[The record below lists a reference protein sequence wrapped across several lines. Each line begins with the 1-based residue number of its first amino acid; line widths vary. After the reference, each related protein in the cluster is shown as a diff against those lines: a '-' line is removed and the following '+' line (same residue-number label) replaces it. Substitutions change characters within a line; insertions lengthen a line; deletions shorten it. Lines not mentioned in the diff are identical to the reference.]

1 MRTPRPSPC
10 GSRTAWLRDAT
21 AGTAPGSGSPT
32 CASAW
37 RRSSARG
44 RGLGGRDPHAVAA
57 RRAGGRGAGRGAAAL
72 MNVVIVDDEPAA
84 RRAVRECCDRESD
97 LVVVGEFGDGR
108 AALEAIRARPP
119 DLLFLDIQMDALTG
133 MALARALDPKTLPLI
148 VFVTAYDHYALEAF
162 EVSAVDY
169 LLKPFDEARFRAT
182 VARVRRRHEAAG
194 SFDRGSALAGLLEQ
208 LERATLARTESQ
220 PRVLAEAG
228 SRMHMLDVAQ
238 VEVVEADR
246 NYVRLTIARETFHA
260 RSTLQQAEKS
270 FQTQPMLRISR
281 SCLVNMR
288 HVKEISRTPR
298 GDFILVLAGGTT
310 VTSSEGFRDPV
321 RQYLERLKL
330 APA

>member
-1 MRTPRPSPC
+1 MM
-10 GSRTAWLRDAT
+10 D
-21 AGTAPGSGSPT
+21 
-32 CASAW
+32 
-37 RRSSARG
+37 
-44 RGLGGRDPHAVAA
+44 VI
-57 RRAGGRGAGRGAAAL
+57 
-72 MNVVIVDDEPAA
+72 IVDDEPAA
-84 RRAVRECCDRESD
+84 RRTVRECCEREAD
-97 LVVVGEFGDGR
+97 LNVVGEFGDSR

-119 DLLFLDIQMDALTG
+119 HVLFLDIQMDSMTG
-133 MALARALDPKTLPLI
+133 IALARALDPATLPLI

-182 VARVRRRHEAAG
+182 AARMRRRREESSA
-194 SFDRGSALAGLLEQ
+194 DRQHSLESLLEQ
-208 LERATLARTESQ
+208 LERGARARDAQ

-246 NYVRLTIARETFHA
+246 NYVRLTIGREVFHA
-260 RSTLQQAEKS
+260 RSTLQQAERS
-270 FQTQPMLRISR
+270 FQAQPMLRISR
-281 SCLVNMR
+281 SCLVNMS

-298 GDFILVLAGGTT
+298 GDFILVCAGGTT

>member
-1 MRTPRPSPC
+1 M
-10 GSRTAWLRDAT
+10 D
-21 AGTAPGSGSPT
+21 
-32 CASAW
+32 
-37 RRSSARG
+37 
-44 RGLGGRDPHAVAA
+44 VI
-57 RRAGGRGAGRGAAAL
+57 
-72 MNVVIVDDEPAA
+72 IVDDEPAA
-84 RRAVRECCDRESD
+84 RRTVRECCEREPD
-97 LVVVGEFGDGR
+97 LRVIGEFGDPR
-108 AALEAIRARPP
+108 AALEAIARQPP
-119 DLLFLDIQMDALTG
+119 HVLFLDIQMDSMTG
-133 MALARALDPKTLPLI
+133 MALARALDPERLPLI

-169 LLKPFDEARFRAT
+169 LLKPFDDARFRAT
-182 VARVRRRHEAAG
+182 MARVRRRHGPEG
-194 SFDRGSALAGLLEQ
+194 GFDRQGALASLLEQ
-208 LERATLARTESQ
+208 LERGARVHDAQ

-228 SRMHMLDVAQ
+228 SRMHMLDVSQ

-246 NYVRLTIARETFHA
+246 NYVRHTIGRDTFHA

-310 VTSSEGFRDPV
+310 VTSSEGYREPV
-321 RQYLERLKL
+321 RHYLERLKL